1 MTTGILSFNACGPGA
16 VGDFMREWDAR
27 IGNRFPLAS
36 FSPESATG
44 FRFRSAGMRVRD
56 VMFNSIDSTSAIRT
70 IGGTFGVEDHV
81 RVWIMRQG
89 VSRFGNRQGREHA
102 VAAGRFTAHG
112 GRLTHFAAAAHST
125 VQVLALPAGAVPR
138 LRDRTVSGSAG
149 AAEMRLLTAH
159 LDMVRESLAA
169 LRPAGVDAARNT
181 LVELTAAAVAGSFD
195 ESEPLLAPALARAA
209 KEIADRRLTDPE
221 LSPSALA
228 RHLNVSVRTLQRA
241 FAAEGR
247 SVSAYIRDRRLE
259 AAHRALTTAGKSTTV
274 SELAARL
281 QFADGGHLARAF
293 RKRYRQS
300 PSEYLAGLRRS

>member
-1 MTTGILSFNACGPGA
+1 MTTGILSFDACGPGA

-36 FSPESATG
+36 FGPEPATG

-70 IGGTFGVEDHV
+70 TGGTFGVEDHV
-81 RVWIMRQG
+81 RVWIMRRG
-89 VSRFGNRQGREHA
+89 VARFGNRREHA

-112 GRLTHFAAAAHST
+112 GRLTHFTAAAHST
-125 VQVLALPAGAVPR
+125 IQVLALPAGAVPR

-159 LDMVRESLAA
+159 LEMVRESLAA

-181 LVELTAAAVAGSFD
+181 LVELAAAAIAGSFD

-209 KEIADRRLTDPE
+209 EEIADRRLTDPE
-221 LSPSALA
+221 LSPAALA

-259 AAHRALTTAGKSTTV
+259 AARRALTTAGKSTTV

-300 PSEYLAGLRRS
+300 PSEYLAGLRRP